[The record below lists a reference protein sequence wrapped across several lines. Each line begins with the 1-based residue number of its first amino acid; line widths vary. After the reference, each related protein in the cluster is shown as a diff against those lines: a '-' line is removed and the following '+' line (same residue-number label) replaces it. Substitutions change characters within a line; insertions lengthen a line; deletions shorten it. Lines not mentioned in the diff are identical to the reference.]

1 MSKLTKIL
9 SELTYSM
16 YDTYAY
22 VEFSDETNITD
33 VAQIIRSLP
42 YVTVVNNKTD
52 KEDLEPRGILEIKVV
67 TVKPGQETFDTI
79 KKLALEKIPELKKF
93 KYSLKRLQKI
103 DEI

>member
-1 MSKLTKIL
+1 MSKLLNIL

-22 VEFSDETNITD
+22 IEFSDETNITD
-33 VAQIIRSLP
+33 IAQIIRSLP

-52 KEDLEPRGILEIKVV
+52 KEDPEPRGILEIKVV
-67 TVKPGQETFDTI
+67 TTKPGQETFDTV
-79 KKLALEKIPELKKF
+79 KKLAMEKIPELKKF

-103 DEI
+103 DEL

>member
-1 MSKLTKIL
+1 MSKLINIL

-22 VEFSDETNITD
+22 IEFSDETNITD
-33 VAQIIRSLP
+33 IAQIIRSLP

-67 TVKPGQETFDTI
+67 TTKPGQETFDTV
-79 KKLALEKIPELKKF
+79 KKLEWRKF
-93 KYSLKRLQKI
+93 PSLKNLNTVLRDFKK
-103 DEI
+103 

>member
-16 YDTYAY
+16 YDTYVY
-22 VEFSDETNITD
+22 VEFSEETNITD
-33 VAQIIRSLP
+33 IAQIIRSLP

-52 KEDLEPRGILEIKVV
+52 KDDLEPRGILEVKVV
-67 TVKPGQETFDTI
+67 TTKPGKDTFDI
-79 KKLALEKIPELKKF
+79 VKKLAIEKIPELKKF

>member
-1 MSKLTKIL
+1 
-9 SELTYSM
+9 M

-22 VEFSDETNITD
+22 IEFSDDTNITS

-42 YVTVVNNKTD
+42 YVTVVNNRTD

-67 TVKPGQETFDTI
+67 TTKPGKETYDLV
-79 KKLALEKIPELKKF
+79 KKAALQQIPQLKKF